1 MKKLLLAIALISV
14 AGFATAEAWTRRGKC
29 SSGRCERSTGCTRGA
44 CKTGCRTKCAECPVC
59 PPRVEKLAP
68 KEICVQEEYC
78 IPVQTYKVVPAVG
91 YEKVSCVRRCKE
103 ECCLTRKPCTNE
115 EAQALSDIS
124 QAPSEVQAAAEKA
137 APHAMHETATK

>member
-1 MKKLLLAIALISV
+1 MKKLLLAIALVSV
-14 AGFATAEAWTRRGKC
+14 AGFATAEAWTRRGNC
-29 SSGRCERSTGCTRGA
+29 ASGRCERPAKNCGKRA
-44 CKTGCRTKCAECPVC
+44 CKTTKCGECPVC

-78 IPVQTYKVVPAVG
+78 IPVQTYKIVPDVG

-103 ECCLTRKPCTNE
+103 ECCLTRQPCSNE

-124 QAPSEVQAAAEKA
+124 KAPAEVQAAAEKA
-137 APHAMHETATK
+137 AVHAMHETATK